1 VVSIRNRSIDE
12 TIKLASQP
20 ERFKSIAD
28 GLRRLGSWPC
38 ALRLLLLVI
47 GFELSPNPLEVFQFL
62 GTAGILANFFQ

>member
-12 TIKLASQP
+12 SIKLASQP

-28 GLRRLGSWPC
+28 GLRRLGSWPR

-47 GFELSPNPLEVFQFL
+47 GFELSPNPLEMFQFL
-62 GTAGILANFFQ
+62 GTAGVLANFFQ